1 MNKTPLNPLH
11 TLRSELIKIAT
22 EMSFS
27 VFVGPEM
34 ESEYYNF
41 DALNLPPNHPSRD
54 LSDTFWIKGRDKTLM
69 RTQTSPVQIRA
80 LEEKGVPCKI
90 IVPGKV
96 FRNEATDQTHE
107 AQFYQLEGLH
117 IDKNISLIDLKSTIH
132 IFFKKLLGDNIKLRY
147 RAGYFPFVEPGIEV
161 DIEHEV
167 DGQKKWLEILGAGM
181 VHPKVLENV
190 GINNR
195 EWSGYAFGFGIDRIA
210 MIRYNISDI
219 RHFYNSDL
227 RFFYNFT
234 NKDI

>member
-22 EMSFS
+22 EMGFS
-27 VFVGPEM
+27 VFSGPEM

-54 LSDTFWIKGRDKTLM
+54 LSDTFWIKGKEKTLM

-90 IVPGKV
+90 VVPGKV
-96 FRNEATDQTHE
+96 FRNEATDSTHE

-147 RAGYFPFVEPGIEV
+147 RAGYFPFVEPGIQSTSGSTTV
-161 DIEHEV
+161 S
-167 DGQKKWLEILGAGM
+167 GLGTHLGL
-181 VHPKVLENV
+181 V
-190 GINNR
+190 
-195 EWSGYAFGFGIDRIA
+195 S
-210 MIRYNISDI
+210 
-219 RHFYNSDL
+219 
-227 RFFYNFT
+227 T
-234 NKDI
+234 